1 MASNQRRKQ
10 SASAVGPE
18 QLIRLEGS
26 SSSKRSNDGKSR
38 KSVARIRMTC
48 AAVCFKVSIS

>member
-26 SSSKRSNDGKSR
+26 SSSKRSNDGKPFII
-38 KSVARIRMTC
+38 KLWLVSVLEID
-48 AAVCFKVSIS
+48 I